1 MDYSKE
7 PHGVYFL
14 IDNKSFYAS
23 VEAVARGL
31 NPLKVTLVVMS
42 EASNTN
48 GGLVLATSPE
58 AKKRYH
64 LQANVS
70 RQRNVPDDPQLMVV
84 PPRMNLYIKRNLQIN
99 DIFRR
104 YVANE
109 DLLPYSIDESI
120 LNLTHSWKLFGK
132 TPREVAVRIQKT
144 VRRELG
150 LYTTVGIGD
159 NPVQA
164 KLALDLYAKHNPDLI
179 GEIHYET
186 VPDTIWTVEKLTDI
200 WGIADRTAAHL
211 NRLGIHNM
219 YELAHV
225 NPYELSAEMG
235 LIGQQLFALA
245 WGIDRSKL
253 HNRRGPKNASLGNSQ
268 VLPRDYVTQ
277 QDIETVIKEVGEQVA
292 ARLRHHHKQAGCI
305 SLGIGFS
312 YAASEADGRGGFHQE
327 MRIAPTDQNAV
338 IVADLLRLFRRN
350 WEGQIV
356 RNVAVYT
363 TRLSPATGLQL
374 NFFEPAAA
382 QIKRAKTD
390 HVVDEIRDRFGFTK
404 LVYASSLLK
413 GGTAI
418 ERASLVGG
426 HNGGNAYE

>member
-1 MDYSKE
+1 MDYQNE

-31 NPLKVTLVVMS
+31 NPLKVKLVVMS

-58 AKKRYH
+58 AKKVYH

-70 RQRNVPDDPQLMVV
+70 RQREVPQDPQLMVV

-104 YVANE
+104 FVADE

-144 VRRELG
+144 VRKELG

-164 KLALDLYAKHNPDLI
+164 KLALDLYAKHTHDLI

-186 VPDTIWTVEKLTDI
+186 VPEKIWTVENLTDV
-200 WGIADRTAAHL
+200 WGIANRTAKHL

-219 YELAHV
+219 FELAHV
-225 NPYELSAEMG
+225 NPYELRAEMG
-235 LIGQQLFALA
+235 LMGQQLYAMA
-245 WGIDRSKL
+245 WGIDRSEL
-253 HNRRGPKNASLGNSQ
+253 HKRRGPKNASLGNSQ
-268 VLPRDYVTQ
+268 VLPRDYVQ
-277 QDIETVIKEVGEQVA
+277 QKDIETVIKEVGEQVA
-292 ARLRHHHKQAGCI
+292 ARLRHHQKQAGCI

-312 YAASEADGRGGFHQE
+312 YAASEADGHSGFHQE
-327 MRIAPTDQNAV
+327 MRIAPTDQNSV
-338 IVADLLRLFRRN
+338 IVAALLQMFRKG
-350 WEGQIV
+350 WEGQTV
-356 RNVAVYT
+356 RNVAVYS

-374 NFFEPAAA
+374 NFFESADD

-404 LVYASSLLK
+404 LVYASSLQK